1 MIAASHEIQRI
12 ALLYPGDLG
21 SVFGAALLRA
31 GFRVASFV
39 AERSERTRRAA
50 AAAGILRRESLEALL
65 ADADL
70 IVSLVPQAGALATAR
85 RCAAVLRELALSGQ
99 RDPEVEAPR
108 YLDANSIAPA
118 ALGEIAG
125 VLDAAGVRTLDGAF
139 LGSARELAERGSL
152 ALAGPGASEVGAQL
166 ERALRVRVLG
176 DRAGD
181 ASAFKLCFSAFN
193 KAVVAAGFESLV
205 AAERAGFGAEL
216 LEALREFYPG
226 AIADVERQTPTY
238 PRHAARRADE
248 MQQVAGWLDA
258 VGFPAE
264 LARAASACFE
274 RIARERLALD
284 AECRAE
290 DVWRALAQR
299 AARVP
304 GRCSEGSTVSI
315 RVPAPA
321 AAAAPAIRIPRQSEI
336 DEGETKMSADQRP
349 QSSELH
355 PGPGFRIRHQVRR
368 PDPALV
374 QAFREFQ
381 GPMISDLMNRL
392 YTMRPAIQNLTDP
405 ALAPLVGP
413 ACTVKVFPG
422 DNLMV
427 HAALDIAKPGDV
439 LVVDAS
445 GSHMNAVLG
454 DLVSNKAKHRGIAGI
469 IVDGLVRDIDG
480 IREARIPVFARG
492 VTPVG
497 PLHRGPGEV
506 NFPIQ
511 CGGIVVKPGDLIF
524 ADNNGVVVVPLE
536 ISEELL
542 KRCQEKTAK
551 EASYVASVKQGKF
564 SNAWVHAELAMN
576 GCVFVDDAPEPAASA
591 RSR

>member
-1 MIAASHEIQRI
+1 MSAATSEIQRI

-21 SVFGAALLRA
+21 AVVGTALVRA
-31 GFRVASFV
+31 GFRVESCV
-39 AERSERTRRAA
+39 AERSVRTQRAA
-50 AAAGILRRESLEALL
+50 VSAGICCRESLEATL

-70 IVSLVPQAGALATAR
+70 ILSLVPQAHAIATAQ
-85 RCAAVLRELALSGQ
+85 RCAATLCELARAGL
-99 RDPEVEAPR
+99 RDPEARPVLF
-108 YLDANSIAPA
+108 LDANSIAPS
-118 ALGEIAG
+118 GMREIATIIET
-125 VLDAAGVRTLDGAF
+125 AGARALDGAF
-139 LGSARELAERGSL
+139 LGSAREFALRGSL
-152 ALAGPGASEVGAQL
+152 ALSGPGARELSEQL
-166 ERALRVRVLG
+166 GRAFSVRVLSE
-176 DRAGD
+176 RIGD
-181 ASAFKLCFSAFN
+181 ASAFKLSFSAFN

-205 AAERAGFGAEL
+205 AAEAAGFGAEL
-216 LEALREFYPG
+216 LAALRDFYPG

-238 PRHAARRADE
+238 PRHAGRRADE
-248 MQQVAGWLDA
+248 MRQVAEWLA
-258 VGFPAE
+258 ETGRPAE
-264 LARAASACFE
+264 LARASVACFE
-274 RIARERLALD
+274 RVARAGLGAD
-284 AECRAE
+284 AVQSAAE
-290 DVWRALAQR
+290 IWSALADESPR
-299 AARVP
+299 ARAPRRFDSP
-304 GRCSEGSTVSI
+304 RDDQGRTN
-315 RVPAPA
+315 
-321 AAAAPAIRIPRQSEI
+321 
-336 DEGETKMSADQRP
+336 MSADQRP

-355 PGPGFRIRHQVRR
+355 PGPGFRIRHEIRR

-374 QAFREFQ
+374 QAFRAFE

-413 ACTVKVFPG
+413 ACTIKVFPG

-480 IREARIPVFARG
+480 IREAKIPVFARG

-536 ISEELL
+536 IADELS

-551 EASYVASVKQGKF
+551 EASYVAAVKQGVF
-564 SNAWVHAELAMN
+564 SNAWVHAELVTS
-576 GCVFVDDAPEPAASA
+576 GCVFVDDAPEPATGSRSRYRWQSA
-591 RSR
+591 RA